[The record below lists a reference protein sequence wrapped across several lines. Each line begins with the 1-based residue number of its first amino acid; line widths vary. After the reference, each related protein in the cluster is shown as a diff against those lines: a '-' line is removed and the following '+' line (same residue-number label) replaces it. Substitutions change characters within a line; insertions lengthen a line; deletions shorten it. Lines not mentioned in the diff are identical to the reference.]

1 MLSIKKGLVMALQWK
16 NAVRC
21 LVVPLLGL
29 VAAAHAVAL
38 TDTDVKR
45 LGKKCEAARSE
56 ALAPIRAER
65 TRVCIEQQ
73 LKSKG
78 HCERYYTTYGNVAP
92 SASGTP
98 QQGYYY
104 NLPECQEW
112 LTAREKL
119 RVSRSRL

>member
-1 MLSIKKGLVMALQWK
+1 MILQWK

-21 LVVPLLGL
+21 LVVPLLGV
-29 VAAAHAVAL
+29 VAATHAVAL
-38 TDTDVKR
+38 TDGDVDR
-45 LGKKCEAARSE
+45 LGKKCEASRE
-56 ALAPIRAER
+56 KALAPIRAER

-104 NLPECQEW
+104 NLPACQEW

-119 RVSRSRL
+119 RVSRSRP

>member
-1 MLSIKKGLVMALQWK
+1 MVVQNNNAIRYLLVS
-16 NAVRC
+16 
-21 LVVPLLGL
+21 LLGL
-29 VAAAHAVAL
+29 VAAPLAVAL
-38 TDTDVKR
+38 NDADVDK

-65 TRVCIEQQ
+65 TRTCIEQQ

-104 NLPECQEW
+104 NLPECQKW
-112 LTAREKL
+112 LSAREKL
-119 RVSRSRL
+119 RSSRSRP

>member
-1 MLSIKKGLVMALQWK
+1 MLVQRK
-16 NAVRC
+16 NAAR
-21 LVVPLLGL
+21 GL
-29 VAAAHAVAL
+29 SGIAMGLFVAAPVLAL
-38 TDTDVKR
+38 NDADVDR

-65 TRVCIEQQ
+65 TRTCIEQQ

-104 NLPECQEW
+104 NLPECQKW
-112 LTAREKL
+112 LSAREKL
-119 RVSRSRL
+119 RVSRSRP

>member
-1 MLSIKKGLVMALQWK
+1 MAFQWK

-21 LVVPLLGL
+21 LVITVAGLL
-29 VAAAHAVAL
+29 AATHAAAL
-38 TDTDVKR
+38 TDSDVDK

-98 QQGYYY
+98 QQGYFY
-104 NLPECQEW
+104 NLPACQEW

-119 RVSRSRL
+119 RVSRSRP